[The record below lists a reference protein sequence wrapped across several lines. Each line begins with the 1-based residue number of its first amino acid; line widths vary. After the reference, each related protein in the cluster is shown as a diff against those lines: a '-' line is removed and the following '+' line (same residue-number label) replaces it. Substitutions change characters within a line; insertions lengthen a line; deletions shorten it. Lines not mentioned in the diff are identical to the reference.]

1 MMPALHG
8 AHGPVSATKRQV
20 CDGRRHGSVKVQ
32 TADQIGVCSWSLQAT
47 GPDDLAQKV
56 NALGLKRVQLGLTPH
71 RDDPGAWDGVEDV
84 LADSGIRIVTGM
96 YSTIGE
102 DYTTPETIRRTG
114 GIVPDQHWE
123 ENLAL
128 AKVTAAKAA
137 ELGLPYVMAHAGFL
151 PHDPSDPSFDKLA
164 GRVATLARLFGEAG
178 AGLLMETGQER
189 ADTLLEFLDEMKRRG
204 ADNVAVNF
212 DPANMLLYDMDD
224 PIEAVAK
231 LAPHVRQVHVKDA
244 KRTQVKGQW
253 GEEVVVGT
261 GEVDWVAFVRILAG
275 AGFDGSYIFE
285 REAGDDRIGDIQK
298 GMAALTAAMK
308 TAAK

>member
-1 MMPALHG
+1 MKA
-8 AHGPVSATKRQV
+8 
-20 CDGRRHGSVKVQ
+20 Q
-32 TADQIGVCSWSLQAT
+32 TTDQIGVCSWSLQAT

-56 NALGLKRVQLGLTPH
+56 NALGVKRVQLGLTPH

-84 LADSGIRIVTGM
+84 LGASGIRIVTGM

-102 DYTTPETIRRTG
+102 DYSTPETIRLTG

-137 ELGLPYVMAHAGFL
+137 ELGLPYIMAHAGFL
-151 PHDPSDPSFDKLA
+151 PHDPNDPSFDKLA
-164 GRVATLARLFGEAG
+164 GRVATLAKLFADAG
-178 AGLLMETGQER
+178 AGLLMETGQES
-189 ADTLLEFLDEMKRRG
+189 ADTLLEFLEEMKRRG

-212 DPANMLLYDMDD
+212 DPANMILYDMDE
-224 PIEAVAK
+224 PIEALTK

-244 KRTQVKGQW
+244 KRTQVKGEW

-261 GEVDWVAFVRILAG
+261 GQVDWVAFVRILAN
-275 AGFDGSYIFE
+275 AGFDGGYIFE
-285 REAGDDRIGDIQK
+285 REAGDDRVGDILK
-298 GMAALTAAMK
+298 GIEALTAAMK
-308 TAAK
+308 AVAE